1 MSLCAIHDLWHAK
14 AEVDLSSIYIFVL
27 RNAIVMQGVWLRDYE
42 TNPQRQNRQIMGDT
56 LGEVAPSN
64 AYKRRIAGAN
74 WS

>member
-1 MSLCAIHDLWHAK
+1 
-14 AEVDLSSIYIFVL
+14 
-27 RNAIVMQGVWLRDYE
+27 MQGVWLRDYE